1 MNSFKGH
8 EHTSGISRMAFRN
21 FHRLTQIRFST
32 VNTGQLLAADMQTP
46 LSDAGRQVTRRRE
59 GGKTSNRKRVGDP
72 IRSIHGGGL
81 GEEREAN
88 AILHN
93 SIKATR
99 AAVFSDRGLRVYLK
113 VGGWLSGGISR
124 QQTFGTAQRAY
135 LIVPPE

>member
-1 MNSFKGH
+1 M
-8 EHTSGISRMAFRN
+8 TFRN
-21 FHRLTQIRFST
+21 FHRLTQIGFSF
-32 VNTGQLLAADMQTP
+32 VDTGQLLAADMQTP

-59 GGKTSNRKRVGDP
+59 GGKTSNRKRVDNLADP
-72 IRSIHGGGL
+72 IRNIRGGGL

-99 AAVFSDRGLRVYLK
+99 AAVFSDRGLRVYLN
-113 VGGWLSGGISR
+113 VGGWLSEGISR
-124 QQTFGTAQRAY
+124 QQTFGTVRRAY

>member
-8 EHTSGISRMAFRN
+8 DHTSGISRMAFRN

-32 VNTGQLLAADMQTP
+32 VNTGHLLAADMQTP

-59 GGKTSNRKRVGDP
+59 GGKTSNRKRVDNPADP
-72 IRSIHGGGL
+72 IRNIHGGGL

-113 VGGWLSGGISR
+113 VGGWLSGGASVGNR
-124 QQTFGTAQRAY
+124 RLGRHEGLT
-135 LIVPPE
+135 